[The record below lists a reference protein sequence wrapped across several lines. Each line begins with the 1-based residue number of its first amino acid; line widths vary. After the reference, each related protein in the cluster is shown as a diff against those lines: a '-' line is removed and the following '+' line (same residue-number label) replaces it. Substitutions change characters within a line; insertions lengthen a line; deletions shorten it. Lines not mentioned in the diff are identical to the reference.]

1 MCCFRKKF
9 SIFSISSFFL
19 TLFRNIANKRFFL
32 YHQYFLR
39 LKTMKYCYLIGSL
52 IFLFS
57 KVRISGIIQTGT
69 IWVSKLPSV
78 LNFILYQ
85 MYNLTNCLQWSF
97 YLIDLFTFLFSKERF
112 LGLYKLVQYGCANY
126 H

>member
-9 SIFSISSFFL
+9 FIFSISSFFL
-19 TLFRNIANKRFFL
+19 TLFRDIANKRFFL
-32 YHQYFLR
+32 YYQYFLR